1 MSLACPK
8 CGLAIPA
15 AMLACPSCG
24 QLVHASELKRL
35 AAQAETAQSAG
46 DHLAALTAWRSA
58 LPLLPPDSRQ
68 HQVVREKVEALSRTV
83 AASGTDAGSAAAPP
97 SWIKRLGPFGGIA
110 LFFWKFKFIALAIL
124 SKAKLLFLGLTKAS
138 TLFSMMLSMAAYWAL
153 YGWKFGVGFIA
164 SIYVHEMG
172 HVAALRRFG
181 IPATA
186 PMFIPG
192 VGAFVRLGSHP
203 ATVVED
209 ATVGLAGPIWGLG
222 AALLCFAIWTASGS
236 GASAWGALAHA
247 GAWLNLFNLLPVWQL
262 DGSRGFAALSQ
273 KQRWLIAA
281 AFGLAWLLTSEGLLI
296 LLALV
301 AGVRAMS
308 KEAPREGDRGTLL
321 TFLTLIVVLS
331 FLVAI
336 PVAGRR

>member
-1 MSLACPK
+1 MC
-8 CGLAIPA
+8 
-15 AMLACPSCG
+15 
-24 QLVHASELKRL
+24 
-35 AAQAETAQSAG
+35 
-46 DHLAALTAWRSA
+46 
-58 LPLLPPDSRQ
+58 
-68 HQVVREKVEALSRTV
+68 
-83 AASGTDAGSAAAPP
+83 AP
-97 SWIKRLGPFGGIA
+97 
-110 LFFWKFKFIALAIL
+110 
-124 SKAKLLFLGLTKAS
+124 T
-138 TLFSMMLSMAAYWAL
+138 
-153 YGWKFGVGFIA
+153 
-164 SIYVHEMG
+164 
-172 HVAALRRFG
+172 
-181 IPATA
+181 
-186 PMFIPG
+186 
-192 VGAFVRLGSHP
+192 
-203 ATVVED
+203 
-209 ATVGLAGPIWGLG
+209 
-222 AALLCFAIWTASGS
+222 